1 MENTNNAIKI
11 ILVQLNFHLLT
22 FRLDSI
28 FDIKF
33 TCSDISSLMYHIINH
48 NHKNINHVITGKN
61 NLNHTN
67 TDTSINRAPSPIQN
81 FKNNQDISSLFN
93 FTNFD
98 NHVHNANTHAKK

>member
-1 MENTNNAIKI
+1 M
-11 ILVQLNFHLLT
+11 ILVQLIGHLLII
-22 FRLDSI
+22 FRSDNI
-28 FDIKF
+28 PDIKF
-33 TCSDISSLMYHIINH
+33 TCSDISSLIYHIINH

-67 TDTSINRAPSPIQN
+67 IDTSINREPSPIQN

-93 FTNFD
+93 LTNFD